1 MFDVAIFT
9 ALGWERRAVT
19 EALRAVEPAGRPR
32 TWRGRLADGASC
44 LVVQT
49 GIGPARAAAAAAA
62 APPAGAFLACGCA
75 GALVDWL
82 VAGDLVAA
90 ESVIALG
97 ADGRPDE
104 RLPGVGAGLA
114 AWAAGRGFRVHAGAL
129 VASPVVLGTAA
140 AKAALGATGALAV
153 EMESGALAA
162 AARARGVPFAAL
174 RAVLDAAGEALP
186 AGADVIDE
194 ATGEVRAARVLAAIA
209 LRPRLWP
216 AAGRLARQQ
225 RVAARR
231 LAAIMAAL
239 EMAAIAA
246 PPEVATAA
254 GG

>member
-1 MFDVAIFT
+1 MFDVAIFS
-9 ALGWERRAVT
+9 ALGWGRRAVT
-19 EALRAVEPAGRPR
+19 GALRAVEPAGRPR

-44 LVVQT
+44 LVVRA
-49 GIGPARAAAAAAA
+49 GMGPAGAAAAAGA
-62 APPAGAFLACGCA
+62 APPAGAFLACGCG

-104 RLPGVGAGLA
+104 CLPGVGAGLA

-162 AARARGVPFAAL
+162 AARLRGVPFAAL

-186 AGADVIDE
+186 AHADVIDE
-194 ATGEVRAARVLAAIA
+194 ATGEGRAGRAPAASAPRPRPWPASGRPARPPRGAARP
-209 LRPRLWP
+209 PR
-216 AAGRLARQQ
+216 
-225 RVAARR
+225 
-231 LAAIMAAL
+231 
-239 EMAAIAA
+239 A
-246 PPEVATAA
+246 PSGAP
-254 GG
+254 